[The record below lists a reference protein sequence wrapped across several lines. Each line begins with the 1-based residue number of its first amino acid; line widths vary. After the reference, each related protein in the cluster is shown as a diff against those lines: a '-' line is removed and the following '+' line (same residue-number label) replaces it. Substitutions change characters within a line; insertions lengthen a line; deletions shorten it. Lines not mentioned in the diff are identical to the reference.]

1 MQSTLEEC
9 KKTVKIY
16 VGDLVAA
23 QSQRLCFPCPS
34 SEPINSKACGM
45 ILSLPGLNITTVT
58 TMCD

>member
-23 QSQRLCFPCPS
+23 QSQRLCFTCPS
-34 SEPINSKACGM
+34 K
-45 ILSLPGLNITTVT
+45 ILKRVA
-58 TMCD
+58 